1 MPVHIPPPWPPEF
14 FSSGPMIISETPTH
28 IVVAVEVSKA
38 TLALH
43 RRFLD
48 QLIRLATE
56 GGER

>member
-1 MPVHIPPPWPPEF
+1 
-14 FSSGPMIISETPTH
+14 MIISETPTH

-48 QLIRLATE
+48 QLIRLTTE